1 MAAIREVLG
10 SISEKER
17 EILYTIL
24 LQGHTVEKTAAVF
37 EVDAA
42 KVKGI
47 LAEAKKQFRKT
58 LHGGK

>member
-47 LAEAKKQFRKT
+47 LAEAPPCQHR
-58 LHGGK
+58 